1 MSEMNSTMDT
11 GLSYLPILKLV
22 VYLIFIGLS
31 WWGLQEFRFDV
42 FMRRPKSLQSKVLQ
56 VLLSIALGYMVGNF
70 FLDYIINSIN
80 FGFS

>member
-1 MSEMNSTMDT
+1 MNNMDSMMDT

-70 FLDYIINSIN
+70 FLDYIINSIH